1 VRLVLGTRGSALAL
15 WQARHIAERLARVHD
30 GVSVDVHIIRTEG
43 DQKTDVPLAA
53 AGGKGVF
60 VKEIEDALSAGA
72 IDLAV
77 HSLKDLPT
85 EHPPGLAIAAIP
97 ERVDPRDALVART
110 ASAIAELPLSARLAT
125 GSPRRQAQL
134 LHARPDLRFVLVR
147 GNVDTR
153 VRKLDEGAFDAL
165 VLAAA
170 GLTRLSVAA
179 APWTPI
185 PTSVC
190 LPAPGQGALAVET
203 RADDARTVALV
214 AAIDD
219 PLARSAVSAE
229 RAFLAALGAGCLAPA
244 GAYARCDGGE
254 IEIEAMVGRPDGS
267 KLVRERL
274 RGPAA
279 SAEAL
284 GRQIAERILGAGGE
298 EIVRAVH
305 PADRPS

>member
-1 VRLVLGTRGSALAL
+1 MRLVLGTRGSALAL

-170 GLTRLSVAA
+170 
-179 APWTPI
+179 PWTPI

-244 GAYARCDGGE
+244 GAYARCDGDE